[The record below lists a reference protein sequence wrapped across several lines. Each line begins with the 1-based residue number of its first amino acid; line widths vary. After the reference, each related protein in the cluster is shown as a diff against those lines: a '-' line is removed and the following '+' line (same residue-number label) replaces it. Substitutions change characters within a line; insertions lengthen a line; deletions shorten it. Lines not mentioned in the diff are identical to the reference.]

1 MKRIVSAL
9 IVAALLTSLAG
20 CSSSETLTGTAKGF
34 GGTVTVTVTREG
46 DKITDVK
53 VDAPNETAGI
63 GDKAAAELP
72 AKIVEANSTDVDVI
86 AGATITSEAILYAV
100 NNALDPETYPST
112 AENGEEEEK
121 EPQQI
126 AASDLYMGQ
135 GVVNTSRIGPGS
147 DDTET
152 PVYSFNQVY
161 ANALFDAEGR
171 ILTLNVDQLEV
182 STPNY
187 DGASMPHFSGFP
199 GQGGYN
205 LDSDHDAKVDG
216 KTEDTEENFTAEV
229 ASWQTK
235 RERGADYVMGTGTW
249 EEQMDKFEETFVG
262 MTVDEVE
269 DWFEKYCSDL
279 NGRPLK
285 DGSDKEEDKAKYD
298 ALTEEEKA
306 MLADVTSTATMSLQ
320 DSHGDIL
327 SAIRKAYE
335 NRVALTDVKA
345 ASGFGFGLSTTA
357 RMGPGSDDTDTPV
370 YSFNEVYATTLFDS
384 EGKIAAIYVDQ
395 LEVSTP
401 NYDGASMP
409 HFSGF
414 PGQGGYNLDSDH
426 DAKVDGKTED
436 TEENFAAEIASWQ
449 TKRERG
455 ADYVMGTGTW
465 EEQMDKFQQ
474 LFVGK
479 TVDEVEEW
487 FEKYCSD
494 LNGRPLKDGSDKEE
508 DKAKYDALTDEEKAM
523 LADVTTAATMS
534 LNDSHGDILA
544 AIRDSLNN
552 QVAIELTVE

>member
-1 MKRIVSAL
+1 MSR
-9 IVAALLTSLAG
+9 LAG

-100 NNALDPETYPST
+100 NNAMDPGTYPST

-205 LDSDHDAKVDG
+205 WIP
-216 KTEDTEENFTAEV
+216 T
-229 ASWQTK
+229 
-235 RERGADYVMGTGTW
+235 
-249 EEQMDKFEETFVG
+249 
-262 MTVDEVE
+262 
-269 DWFEKYCSDL
+269 
-279 NGRPLK
+279 
-285 DGSDKEEDKAKYD
+285 
-298 ALTEEEKA
+298 
-306 MLADVTSTATMSLQ
+306 TMP
-320 DSHGDIL
+320 
-327 SAIRKAYE
+327 R
-335 NRVALTDVKA
+335 
-345 ASGFGFGLSTTA
+345 
-357 RMGPGSDDTDTPV
+357 
-370 YSFNEVYATTLFDS
+370 
-384 EGKIAAIYVDQ
+384 
-395 LEVSTP
+395 
-401 NYDGASMP
+401 
-409 HFSGF
+409 
-414 PGQGGYNLDSDH
+414 
-426 DAKVDGKTED
+426 
-436 TEENFAAEIASWQ
+436 
-449 TKRERG
+449 
-455 ADYVMGTGTW
+455 
-465 EEQMDKFQQ
+465 
-474 LFVGK
+474 
-479 TVDEVEEW
+479 
-487 FEKYCSD
+487 
-494 LNGRPLKDGSDKEE
+494 
-508 DKAKYDALTDEEKAM
+508 
-523 LADVTTAATMS
+523 
-534 LNDSHGDILA
+534 
-544 AIRDSLNN
+544 
-552 QVAIELTVE
+552 

>member
-1 MKRIVSAL
+1 
-9 IVAALLTSLAG
+9 
-20 CSSSETLTGTAKGF
+20 
-34 GGTVTVTVTREG
+34 
-46 DKITDVK
+46 
-53 VDAPNETAGI
+53 
-63 GDKAAAELP
+63 
-72 AKIVEANSTDVDVI
+72 
-86 AGATITSEAILYAV
+86 
-100 NNALDPETYPST
+100 
-112 AENGEEEEK
+112 
-121 EPQQI
+121 
-126 AASDLYMGQ
+126 MGQ

-327 SAIRKAYE
+327 
-335 NRVALTDVKA
+335 
-345 ASGFGFGLSTTA
+345 
-357 RMGPGSDDTDTPV
+357 
-370 YSFNEVYATTLFDS
+370 
-384 EGKIAAIYVDQ
+384 
-395 LEVSTP
+395 
-401 NYDGASMP
+401 
-409 HFSGF
+409 
-414 PGQGGYNLDSDH
+414 
-426 DAKVDGKTED
+426 
-436 TEENFAAEIASWQ
+436 
-449 TKRERG
+449 
-455 ADYVMGTGTW
+455 
-465 EEQMDKFQQ
+465 
-474 LFVGK
+474 
-479 TVDEVEEW
+479 
-487 FEKYCSD
+487 
-494 LNGRPLKDGSDKEE
+494 
-508 DKAKYDALTDEEKAM
+508 
-523 LADVTTAATMS
+523 
-534 LNDSHGDILA
+534 A